1 MHNTD
6 VAGFVPATIQMTPA
20 PMMPREMR
28 YASTVSIMASLPRR
42 CFCPSP
48 SERPARSSRPQATL
62 PMWPSMSR
70 SVIAAGP
77 KLTLSPGGYDVASS
91 TDRARPPTP
100 AEPERVAP
108 ASASQSGPDPRVWCT
123 RTALATAPFLFFRDR
138 ERISSSA
145 AAARRG
151 RRRPWAASEGALPP
165 MPSGKPRHE
174 RSHQNHRPD
183 AGEPA
188 LWRQNPYWRRMPP
201 AVRGKKAPPPAR
213 RRSGVGRAKAN
224 QNARKHGL
232 FTRDAIAERRQ
243 IRAVLGDARK
253 LLEEMK

>member
-6 VAGFVPATIQMTPA
+6 VVQFVPATIQTTPA

-42 CFCPSP
+42 YFLPSP

-91 TDRARPPTP
+91 TDRARLPTP

-123 RTALATAPFLFFRDR
+123 RTALATAPFLFFRHR
-138 ERISSSA
+138 ERISSSRCIGGA
-145 AAARRG
+145 EGRRFQAKAQFADARRATQ
-151 RRRPWAASEGALPP
+151 P
-165 MPSGKPRHE
+165 
-174 RSHQNHRPD
+174 
-183 AGEPA
+183 
-188 LWRQNPYWRRMPP
+188 
-201 AVRGKKAPPPAR
+201 
-213 RRSGVGRAKAN
+213 
-224 QNARKHGL
+224 
-232 FTRDAIAERRQ
+232 
-243 IRAVLGDARK
+243 
-253 LLEEMK
+253 